1 MYHNIEY
8 ILGMRFCKP
17 VFHGMALRLLNI
29 RHRKRSLLGFFDE
42 SSSGPSDTRL
52 GRWRM
57 ERIMGQG
64 LVNMWAWVKN
74 HRLLSILSIDH
85 SIFWVLNF
93 DLYTYMRL
101 VYTQGKL
108 WLIIRILG
116 IIFAAKITW
125 RLSQSMKGNLVLNR
139 PACSDDTG
147 FWTVLKW
154 NYE

>member
-64 LVNMWAWVKN
+64 LVNMWVWVKN
-74 HRLLSILSIDH
+74 HRLLSILSIGH
-85 SIFWVLNF
+85 PIFWVLNF

-108 WLIIRILG
+108 
-116 IIFAAKITW
+116 
-125 RLSQSMKGNLVLNR
+125 
-139 PACSDDTG
+139 
-147 FWTVLKW
+147 
-154 NYE
+154 